1 MSEQEDKNPLEGG
14 NDSETLWA
22 RSVEH
27 LLKKGR
33 IAVWMILLGTFLL
46 GLKGVLDGK
55 QVLEVIKLIGAFWLG
70 AEAGAR
76 VPK

>member
-1 MSEQEDKNPLEGG
+1 MGTVRRTFAEK
-14 NDSETLWA
+14 
-22 RSVEH
+22 
-27 LLKKGR
+27 R

-46 GLKGVLDGK
+46 GLEGVLCGD
-55 QVLEVIKLIGAFWLG
+55 QILEVIKLIGAFWLG

>member
-1 MSEQEDKNPLEGG
+1 MSEQEDKKTQEEAKEK
-14 NDSETLWA
+14 ETLWS

-33 IAVWMILLGTFLL
+33 IAVWIILIGTFIL
-46 GLKGVLDGK
+46 GGAGTLTGD

>member
-1 MSEQEDKNPLEGG
+1 MSEQEDKKTQEEAKEK
-14 NDSETLWA
+14 ETLWS

-33 IAVWMILLGTFLL
+33 IAVWIILLGTFLL
-46 GLKGVLDGK
+46 GLEGVLDGK
-55 QVLEVIKLIGAFWLG
+55 QVVEVIKLIGAFWLG

>member
-1 MSEQEDKNPLEGG
+1 MSEQEAKNTQEDENGKEP
-14 NDSETLWA
+14 LWA

-46 GLKGVLDGK
+46 GLEGVLNGE